1 MAGREELYLKHI
13 DENTGRIAKAL
24 EKIAVCAEANMM
36 NETGAEQIYLKGV
49 KDAGEYIAK
58 FVKSPISDVTYM
70 PTTQKELVEPVKKQ
84 DEYDEVAEFENA
96 YNIVIDTLIKNG
108 MMSCDVDEIDMMMDQ
123 YWPKGGTK

>member
-24 EKIAVCAEANMM
+24 EYMVEREKEIK
-36 NETGAEQIYLKGV
+36 AEQ
-49 KDAGEYIAK
+49 DQWAK
-58 FVKSPISDVTYM
+58 EK
-70 PTTQKELVEPVKKQ
+70 KEMAKKQ

-96 YNIVIDTLIKNG
+96 YNIVIETLIKNG
-108 MMSCDVDEIDMMMDQ
+108 MMSCDVDEIDMLMYK